1 MQAGWVWDERGTV
14 NVCIRGQSLKGV
26 GSRESPTGVVV
37 EVLGICILHLANLQC
52 GQQRVIFM
60 WGSGQ
65 VGTIF
70 CAGKKENPLDSI
82 FV

>member
-1 MQAGWVWDERGTV
+1 MQSGWVWDEGGTV
-14 NVCIRGQSLKGV
+14 NVCIHGQSLKGV

-37 EVLGICILHLANLQC
+37 EVLGIRILHLANLQC
-52 GQQRVIFM
+52 GQRRVIFM
-60 WGSGQ
+60 SGSGQ